1 MDRVTFVGPGRAGM
15 ALGYALWQADAVESL
30 TYFGR
35 RPDPPSHPLFVQ
47 GVARYRFG
55 LERPAPDTT
64 AVFLTVPDDVLP
76 EMAHALAGHG
86 DAPPGCAAFHCSG
99 ALSTDVL
106 APLHARGYHVGSL
119 HPLQALAHPVTGA
132 ERLPGS
138 AFAVSGEREA
148 AAVGRRIVAALGG
161 RVLTVPVSR
170 RPLYHAAAVTASNH
184 LTALLA
190 MAGRLLVQSG
200 VPEDE
205 ALAALAPL
213 ARGTLENVVEMG
225 VGPSL
230 AGPVQRGEVETVQ
243 LHLRAMEPRERAVYA
258 TLGREMVELASA
270 FGLEE
275 DVALR
280 LRDAFESSEEG
291 GP

>member
-1 MDRVTFVGPGRAGM
+1 MGVERAYFVGPGRTGLS
-15 ALGYALWQADAVESL
+15 LGYALWQADAAASL
-30 TYFGR
+30 TYCGR

-47 GVARYRFG
+47 GIARYCFG

-64 AVFLTVPDDVLP
+64 VVFLTVPDDVLP

-86 DAPPGCAAFHCSG
+86 DAPKGCAAFHCSG

-106 APLHARGYHVGSL
+106 APLHARGYDVGSL
-119 HPLQALAHPVTGA
+119 HPLQAIAHPVTGA
-132 ERLPGS
+132 DRLPGS
-138 AFAVSGEREA
+138 GFAVSGGREA
-148 AAVGRRIVAALGG
+148 SAAGRRVVASLGG
-161 RVLTVPVSR
+161 VPLAIPVNR

-190 MAGRLLVQSG
+190 MAGRLLVQAG

-205 ALAALAPL
+205 ALAALVPL
-213 ARGTLENVVEMG
+213 ARGTLENVAEMG

-230 AGPVQRGEVETVQ
+230 TGPVQRGDVETVL
-243 LHLRAMEPRERAVYA
+243 LHLRAMEPRERAVYT

-270 FGLEE
+270 FGLAE
-275 DVALR
+275 DVAAR
-280 LRDAFESSEEG
+280 LEEAFESEG
-291 GP
+291 